1 MSERKQ
7 SKGVKGAEKM
17 KAIKE
22 PKADSVTRPAISKTK
37 DVWSVITYPHLTEK
51 SMNMVE
57 LENKLVFIVNK
68 DSDKK
73 EIKEAIESEFGVKVK
88 WIRTEITM
96 RGQKKAYV
104 KISPEFSAAD
114 IASKLGMI

>member
-1 MSERKQ
+1 MAEPKQ
-7 SKGVKGAEKM
+7 SEEAEKAA
-17 KAIKE
+17 KAKKNEVKKGKAAKSAKE
-22 PKADSVTRPAISKTK
+22 K
-37 DVWSVITYPHLTEK
+37 DVWSILRYPHLTEK

-57 LENKLVFIVNK
+57 LENKLVFIVNIK
-68 DSDKK
+68 ADKN
-73 EIKEAIESEFGVKVK
+73 EIKEAIEKEFGVKVD
-88 WIRTEITM
+88 WVRTEITT